1 MTHVSSRSAD
11 VAQRLW
17 VAATA
22 RSHSAGDVVWAIE
35 QLFSKLRAGL
45 LPWVGGHGYRAL
57 FDRAIGEVEQEHPL
71 LAGLS
76 FLASDD
82 QPISASTT
90 TRTTADRAHA
100 ASEVEAVTV
109 GLITAL
115 IDAFGRF
122 VGETLAVRLVD
133 QIDFSPTSDAVSI
146 VPRGAPDV
154 QV

>member
-1 MTHVSSRSAD
+1 MTHVSSRSAE

-17 VAATA
+17 VTATA
-22 RSHSAGDVVWAIE
+22 RSHSAPDVIRAIE
-35 QLFSKLRAGL
+35 QLFSQLRAGL
-45 LPWVGGHGYRAL
+45 LPWVGGDGYRAL

-82 QPISASTT
+82 QPISTITT
-90 TRTTADRAHA
+90 TNAEHAHA
-100 ASEVEAVTV
+100 AAEVEAVTV
-109 GLITAL
+109 GLITSL

-133 QIDFSPTSDAVSI
+133 QIEFSPIGGAARI
-146 VPRGAPDV
+146 VPHGAHDA
-154 QV
+154 

>member
-1 MTHVSSRSAD
+1 MTHVSSRSAE

-17 VAATA
+17 VVATA
-22 RSHSAGDVVWAIE
+22 RSHSAGDVIRAIE
-35 QLFSKLRAGL
+35 QLFSQLRAGL
-45 LPWVGGHGYRAL
+45 LPWVGGDGYRAL

-82 QPISASTT
+82 QPISTIATT
-90 TRTTADRAHA
+90 NAEHAHA
-100 ASEVEAVTV
+100 AAEVEAVTV
-109 GLITAL
+109 GLITSL

-133 QIDFSPTSDAVSI
+133 QIEFSPVGGAVSI
-146 VPRGAPDV
+146 VPHEAHGAHDA
-154 QV
+154 

>member
-22 RSHSAGDVVWAIE
+22 RSHSADDVVWAIE
-35 QLFSKLRAGL
+35 QLFSRLRAGL

-82 QPISASTT
+82 QPISTT
-90 TRTTADRAHA
+90 TTTAAERAHDA
-100 ASEVEAVTV
+100 AEVEAVTV
-109 GLITAL
+109 GLITSL

-133 QIDFSPTSDAVSI
+133 QINFSPASDAVSI
-146 VPRGAPDV
+146 VPRGAPNV
-154 QV
+154 